1 MGGLYDLL
9 ETYRIQNDPRFA
21 YEGLYQDPMKPKN
34 NVYDYYTYDPDA
46 SPYGGATM
54 YNDIDNLQPYMSSS
68 FPQEFGV
75 GSLFDPRVGKSRQS
89 IYFNEP
95 SLNAPQDFYQP
106 IGDPFQTDYP
116 ATRTIQ
122 EEDEDEENQLPY
134 SGVGDMRYQTPRTI
148 ADQNRILGQTF
159 TEEEPSGIA
168 KLFKTIG
175 DIYNMIP
182 SPLNLMRSIGDRI
195 EPYQQF
201 SPGTTIRNGI
211 VSVAGVN
218 TPYSAFGGDFYNPN
232 TGLNRFDRAR
242 NRFNETRSL
251 KDLFGASRTLAEF
264 NNARK
269 ILDAQKK
276 SGYKSNFMNRP
287 KSERNFTGPS
297 GGDNTGGDKGAKGA
311 ADSFSNKSGM
321 GRTGY

>member
-54 YNDIDNLQPYMSSS
+54 YNDIDNLQPFMSSS

-75 GSLFDPRVGKSRQS
+75 GSLFNPRVGKSRQS

-116 ATRTIQ
+116 ITRTIQ
-122 EEDEDEENQLPY
+122 EEEDEEDQLPY

-159 TEEEPSGIA
+159 TP
-168 KLFKTIG
+168 
-175 DIYNMIP
+175 
-182 SPLNLMRSIGDRI
+182 
-195 EPYQQF
+195 
-201 SPGTTIRNGI
+201 
-211 VSVAGVN
+211 
-218 TPYSAFGGDFYNPN
+218 
-232 TGLNRFDRAR
+232 
-242 NRFNETRSL
+242 
-251 KDLFGASRTLAEF
+251 
-264 NNARK
+264 
-269 ILDAQKK
+269 
-276 SGYKSNFMNRP
+276 RP
-287 KSERNFTGPS
+287 KSFRDSATLQEYFENRNPVTGIMNLLSKLPTPMNILRGGLKSLQGLNKKIRGTTFALSPTLKDYVQAKKAEKRAAAGADVGVS
-297 GGDNTGGDKGAKGA
+297 GGGRGSRRGDADISSSQRGGFATDDTAG
-311 ADSFSNKSGM
+311 FF
-321 GRTGY
+321 

>member
-116 ATRTIQ
+116 ITRTIQ
-122 EEDEDEENQLPY
+122 EEEDEEDQLPY

-159 TEEEPSGIA
+159 TP
-168 KLFKTIG
+168 
-175 DIYNMIP
+175 
-182 SPLNLMRSIGDRI
+182 
-195 EPYQQF
+195 
-201 SPGTTIRNGI
+201 
-211 VSVAGVN
+211 
-218 TPYSAFGGDFYNPN
+218 
-232 TGLNRFDRAR
+232 
-242 NRFNETRSL
+242 
-251 KDLFGASRTLAEF
+251 
-264 NNARK
+264 
-269 ILDAQKK
+269 
-276 SGYKSNFMNRP
+276 RP
-287 KSERNFTGPS
+287 KSFRDSATLQEYFENRNPVTGIMNLLSKLPTPMNILRGGLKSLQGLNKKIRGTTFALSPTLKDYVQAKKAEKRAAAGADVGVS
-297 GGDNTGGDKGAKGA
+297 GGGRGSRRGDADISSSQRGGFATDDTAG
-311 ADSFSNKSGM
+311 FF
-321 GRTGY
+321 